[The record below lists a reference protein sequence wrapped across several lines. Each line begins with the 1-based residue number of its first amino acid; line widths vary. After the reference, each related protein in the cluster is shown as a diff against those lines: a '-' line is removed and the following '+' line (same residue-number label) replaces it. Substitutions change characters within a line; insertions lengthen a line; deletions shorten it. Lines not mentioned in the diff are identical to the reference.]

1 MSLSLPHSFY
11 INASL
16 AFLLYASGRF
26 YTERVRIVGAA
37 LYLILGQRLG
47 TAARVSDAS
56 LYAVE
61 VEHYLSTANQIDV
74 VAVLD
79 APQVGVGIVEGGEVV
94 PSAVILTPFPLSSV
108 SESQRV
114 SVRPPI
120 DWART

>member
-47 TAARVSDAS
+47 TAARVSDAP

-79 APQVGVGIVEGGEVV
+79 APQVGVG
-94 PSAVILTPFPLSSV
+94 
-108 SESQRV
+108 
-114 SVRPPI
+114 
-120 DWART
+120 